1 MDAKWVQAHVRL
13 NKAEHAELKYQ
24 AREVEGVTLAV
35 YLRQLIREALDARR
49 ENGNGARG

>member
-1 MDAKWVQAHVRL
+1 MESKWVQTHVRL
-13 NKAEHAELKYQ
+13 NKAEHADLKYQ

-49 ENGNGARG
+49 ENAARAQ